1 MKEEEITFVV
11 DREQCPECHRQGKD
25 TSCDNLARYNDGH
38 AHCFACGHHETP
50 AVLTLRKPLR

>member
-38 AHCFACGHHETP
+38 AHCFACGYHEN
-50 AVLTLRKPLR
+50 ASGSYVI